1 MADNRILKLV
11 DSSYKDCEVTG
22 RDMGGDDI
30 YEIPIANLQP
40 GYIGWPQSGRP
51 NHGVEVITVGE
62 DYITLSI
69 TNVARSTKNG
79 PYTLRV
85 GEKKSYSYYFGE
97 WSYGYTVSV
106 EEGDEERLKKLL
118 LDA

>member
-11 DSSYKDCEVTG
+11 DSSYKECEVTG

-51 NHGVEVITVGE
+51 NHDVEVIKVGE

-69 TNVARSTKNG
+69 TNVARSTNG

-85 GEKKSYSYYFGE
+85 GEKKSDSYYFGE